1 MNAVKY
7 SLIFDKLGKLNF
19 KRKKKSRKVSLKC
32 GCIGLKRCHWF
43 GLVSSLMCYRTMW
56 IILINEL
63 FFKISRLGF
72 TIIDLYTFM
81 RLTSIYIFWDQRG
94 FIISAHNNP
103 YKYIYATYALPI

>member
-1 MNAVKY
+1 MYVYIWKLKSLSKMVLIFFFFFFFFFAESKMIFMNAVKY
-7 SLIFDKLGKLNF
+7 SPIFDKLGKLNF
-19 KRKKKSRKVSLKC
+19 KRKKQIRKVSLKC

-72 TIIDLYTFM
+72 TIIDF
-81 RLTSIYIFWDQRG
+81 YIP
-94 FIISAHNNP
+94 S
-103 YKYIYATYALPI
+103 

>member
-1 MNAVKY
+1 MIFMNAVKY
-7 SLIFDKLGKLNF
+7 SPIFDKLGKQNF
-19 KRKKKSRKVSLKC
+19 KRKKKEKKIRKVSLKC

-72 TIIDLYTFM
+72 TIIDF
-81 RLTSIYIFWDQRG
+81 YIP
-94 FIISAHNNP
+94 S
-103 YKYIYATYALPI
+103 